1 MGSVHYFDQ
10 YFKTNNALLKLA
22 NLKLLKQARDLK
34 LISDEQYKEKQ
45 LEFLRGIDFA
55 LETDLEGLEEKMLGS
70 ELTRPMDYYAE
81 HLSKR
86 RRHSPPRNSELAL
99 TTTEPVEGG
108 VKYRT
113 FSEFIYGALIT
124 LGGTASLSTLY
135 DYVFT
140 HQAEIDP
147 KFKYRFED
155 KGYKSNVRSTLH
167 NTGSF
172 RQLPDGT
179 HWTIACPLKGRR

>member
-1 MGSVHYFDQ
+1 MGSVHHFDQ
-10 YFKTNNALLKLA
+10 YFRTNNAVLKLA
-22 NLKLLKQARDLK
+22 NLKLLKQARDLN
-34 LISDEQYKEKQ
+34 LITGEQYKEKQ
-45 LEFLRGIDFA
+45 LEFLRGIDF
-55 LETDLEGLEEKMLGS
+55 DLEADVEGLDEHMMLGN
-70 ELTRPMDYYAE
+70 ELTRASYYD
-81 HLSKR
+81 HPSKR
-86 RRHSPPRNSELAL
+86 RRYSPPRNNELAI
-99 TTTEPVEGG
+99 TTTEPSEGG